1 MITVLIIDDHEIIR
15 EAVTEVLR
23 KTPGVE
29 VIGSFSSPAQYLAD
43 RYARVADIAVVDF
56 MLPGKTGIELSTQ
69 LLNEHR
75 VRHAIILTQYV
86 KKDIVQKAATAGIQ
100 AVVAKE
106 TAVDTLRDAI
116 HAVIQHRYYLCPL
129 FLSLIYRSLADT
141 KDYAQNH
148 PTTLTKRERTI
159 LQHLISG
166 ASRTNIANEL
176 FISPS
181 TVTTHRRRIM
191 SKLNVHST
199 AELVQAAM
207 HLGIT
212 T

>member
-29 VIGSFSSPAQYLAD
+29 VVGS
-43 RYARVADIAVVDF
+43 YANHTQFLHDQITRVTDIAVVDY
-56 MLPGKTGIELSTQ
+56 MLPGRNGIELST
-69 LLNEHR
+69 LLLREQR
-75 VRHAIILTQYV
+75 VRHTIILTQFV
-86 KKDIVQKAATAGIQ
+86 KKDIVQQAATAGVQ
-100 AVVAKE
+100 AVVSKE
-106 TAVDTLRDAI
+106 MAVDTLRDAI
-116 HAVIQHRYYLCPL
+116 HAVIQSRHYLCPL
-129 FLSLIYRSLADT
+129 FLSLVYRSMAESKDST
-141 KDYAQNH
+141 KLNS
-148 PTTLTKRERTI
+148 TSLTKRERSV
-159 LQHLISG
+159 LLHLISG
-166 ASRTNIANEL
+166 ASRNDIANQL

-199 AELVQAAM
+199 AELVQAAF